1 MRKVILVVGIHPR
14 KQTFMSSSLI
24 FPSLLGLVGVGG
36 DNASLS
42 RSSMSIR
49 EWCISPF
56 ALNFNLCLFYTV
68 KMAQKSN
75 KVEIGKKLTEWC
87 KTLNSK
93 ADSNIFG
100 KFWEC
105 TYRWYGSQK
114 NQYNHNFWF
123 HLENSYFL
131 THHFVF

>member
-1 MRKVILVVGIHPR
+1 
-14 KQTFMSSSLI
+14 
-24 FPSLLGLVGVGG
+24 
-36 DNASLS
+36 
-42 RSSMSIR
+42 
-49 EWCISPF
+49 
-56 ALNFNLCLFYTV
+56 
-68 KMAQKSN
+68 MAQKSN

-114 NQYNHNFWF
+114 N
-123 HLENSYFL
+123 
-131 THHFVF
+131 